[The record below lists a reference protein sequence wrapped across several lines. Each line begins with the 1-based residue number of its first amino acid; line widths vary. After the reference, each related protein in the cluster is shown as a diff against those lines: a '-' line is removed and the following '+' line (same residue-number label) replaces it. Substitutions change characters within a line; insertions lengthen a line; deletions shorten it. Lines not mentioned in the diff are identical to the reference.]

1 MEFKPECGSATQRQA
16 VKAYFWRMILGFVG
30 YTVTVIGINLIDD
43 AMSLSMAT
51 RIGMSLLPVLC
62 AVFILITIVR
72 FVRQMDEVQSRIVT
86 ESALI
91 SAGIVGIGTFTYGF
105 LQGAIELPDI
115 SLIWILPSLFAG
127 FGVAQIFVGW
137 SYR

>member
-1 MEFKPECGSATQRQA
+1 MFSKDGLGSAQKKA
-16 VKAYFWRMILGFVG
+16 VKTYTLRMILGFLG
-30 YTVTVIGINLIDD
+30 YTVTVIGINLVDD

-62 AVFILITIVR
+62 AIFILITIVR

-91 SAGIVGIGTFTYGF
+91 SAGIVGIASFTYGF

-115 SLIWILPSLFAG
+115 SLIWVLPSLFG
-127 FGVAQIFVGW
+127 CFGIAQIFVGW